1 MTQLSI
7 TKTDVAPIEILSQ
20 FTLPSGE
27 TNIYAGQWVY
37 ENTDGELSLGAYDG
51 YVDSRVGVAIVD
63 GALNEAVTVVED
75 GLVSVG
81 TALDTLDPT
90 AKVYVSGV
98 AGSLQT
104 SAGTT
109 SVVAGHVEAKWGATT
124 IDKVLRV
131 KRGG

>member
-1 MTQLSI
+1 MAQISI
-7 TKTDVAPIEILSQ
+7 TKTDVAPIEIIQQ
-20 FTLPSGE
+20 FTLPVGE

-51 YVDSRVGVAIVD
+51 YLDARRGIAIKD
-63 GALNEAVTVVED
+63 GALNEAVTVLED

-81 TALDTLDPT
+81 TALDALDPT
-90 AKVYVSGV
+90 AAVYLSGV

-104 SAGTT
+104 TVGTT
-109 SVVAGHVEAKWGATT
+109 TVKVGHVEAKWGATT